1 MGAVHRRAW
10 ALLVLFCVVVIAFGV
25 YCYTRQTEEGFIAT
39 NLRNPGAGGAAWGL
53 YIAFDV
59 IFVGV
64 SFAGITVA
72 AIARLF
78 DVDAIK
84 PVTRLAELLTITA
97 LLSGGCVVMSDL
109 GRPGVGLMNLPKFA
123 NPTSPFFG
131 TFTLVVAGYLFS
143 SLVYFFL
150 SGRADAA
157 HLAEDSSRPF
167 HLFYKLWASGYKGTP
182 NEDKRH
188 QRVSFILA
196 ISILPLLVT
205 AHSTLGFIF
214 GIQVGRPG
222 WFSALQAPG
231 FVVMAGV
238 SGTGILILLVVLLRW
253 MFALPIP
260 DKSIRW
266 LGDFMWVLAVVYLYF
281 IVVDEL
287 TSSYASPAADR
298 HVAHELTHG
307 RFGVLF
313 FLMAGSLLLSALI
326 PLLLFIG
333 RRLHT
338 PYAAY
343 FVRGQ
348 TAVRLVALSAFL
360 ANVAAFV
367 KRFLI
372 VVPSQLEGALTPVE
386 KSSYSPAL
394 IEFGVVAGLMA
405 LTLFMI
411 LVFARIFPLV
421 PTPHTIEG
429 EPAPDRPRFIA
440 TVLWALFAIALIVL
454 GLADSFRLLRPS
466 EIDPTIPFAPV
477 IFAVGVM
484 ALFSSAI
491 VYEVFPRDVQEM
503 QEGADGAAEGA
514 RDG

>member
-1 MGAVHRRAW
+1 LA
-10 ALLVLFCVVVIAFGV
+10 ALVVLCVLLIGFGV
-25 YCYTRQTEEGFIAT
+25 YCFTRQCEQGFIIT
-39 NLRNPGAGGAAWGL
+39 GLRNPGAGGAAWGL

-78 DVDAIK
+78 DVDALK

-97 LLSGGCVVMSDL
+97 LLSGGCVVMADL
-109 GRPGVGLMNLPKFA
+109 GRPAIGLLNLPKFA

-150 SGRADAA
+150 SGRSDAA
-157 HLAEDSSRPF
+157 RLAKDTNRPF
-167 HLFYKLWASGYKGTP
+167 RLFYRIWASGYGGTP
-182 NEDKRH
+182 LEDKRH
-188 QRVSFILA
+188 RRVSFILA

-238 SGTGILILLVVLLRW
+238 SGTGILILLVVLLRKLLVL
-253 MFALPIP
+253 AIP

-266 LGDFMWVLAVVYLYF
+266 LGNFMWVLALVYLYF
-281 IVVDEL
+281 MVVDEL

-307 RFGVLF
+307 RFGPLF
-313 FLMAGSLLLSALI
+313 FVTAGSLLLAALI
-326 PLLLFIG
+326 PLLLYIG
-333 RRLHT
+333 RRLHA
-338 PYAAY
+338 PYAAL
-343 FVRGQ
+343 FVRGKM
-348 TAVRLVALSAFL
+348 AVRLVALAALL
-360 ANVAAFV
+360 ANVAAFL

-372 VVPSQLEGALTPVE
+372 VVPSQIEGALTPIE
-386 KSSYSPAL
+386 HGSYAPTV
-394 IEFGVVAGLMA
+394 IELGVVTGLMA

-411 LVFARIFPLV
+411 LVFARLFPIV
-421 PTPHTIEG
+421 PGGHTAVG
-429 EPAPDRPRFIA
+429 EPTPDRPRAIA
-440 TVLWALFAIALIVL
+440 TALWALFAVGLIVL
-454 GLADSFRLLRPS
+454 GLADSFRLLRPG

-484 ALFSSAI
+484 ALFTSAI
-491 VYEVFPRDVQEM
+491 VYEVFPRAKVAPERKTS
-503 QEGADGAAEGA
+503 A
-514 RDG
+514 